1 MTNPVDRFYSA
12 VSVLAGDGHVK
23 QRLADA
29 YTQHLAGMHG
39 SELPA
44 PLQEPFAALRRRMH
58 SVAPQN
64 GEGPVQASVRKMS
77 GSDAAEC
84 AVSVL
89 DLYRDLLRHGGKAP
103 RVEVEREEALPF
115 LVKKLSA

>member
-12 VSVLAGDGHVK
+12 VSVLAGNGHVK

-29 YTQHLAGMHG
+29 YTRHLAGMHG
-39 SELPA
+39 SDLPA
-44 PLQEPFAALRRRMH
+44 PLQDRFAALRRRMH

-77 GSDAAEC
+77 GPDAAEC
-84 AVSVL
+84 AVCVL
-89 DLYRDLLRHGGKAP
+89 DLYRDLLKQGGKAV
-103 RVEVEREEALPF
+103 RVENEREDALPF

>member
-29 YTQHLAGMHG
+29 YTRRLAGMHG
-39 SELPA
+39 SELPS
-44 PLQEPFAALRRRMH
+44 PLQERLADLRRRMH